1 MMPILDFVLSGSS
14 LLDLLI
20 LVIALIIL
28 WVIISIP
35 AYIAGKIVTAGKST
49 FGEAM
54 LATLFGPIVYAIV
67 LLGVSFFLGT
77 VIDSAAYILALIL
90 ALIAWVWVY
99 KATFR
104 TGWLGG
110 IAIAILAFIIF
121 VIIGAIIAALFGV
134 RVPAQFFPK
143 I

>member
-20 LVIALIIL
+20 IVIALIIL

-77 VIDSAAYILALIL
+77 VIGSAAYILALIL

-134 RVPAQFFPK
+134 TIPSHFFLK